1 MMFEK
6 AEPAVLHA
14 EALRKSFHQGPVT
27 LEVLRGIE
35 LVVASRER
43 VAIVGASGSGKTT
56 LLQILGGL
64 DPPTTGRVLISGED
78 IHALGESA
86 RGVLRN
92 RALGFVYQ
100 FHHLLPEF
108 SALENVAM
116 PLLVRRTPV
125 AEARARARELLSR
138 VGLGERLTHRPH
150 QLSGGERQR
159 AAVARALVTE
169 PRIVLADEPTGNLDG
184 ANAEQVFALMLELN
198 RERGTSLVV
207 VTHDTQ
213 LASRMDR
220 VLTLDRGVLSHAE
233 GVGRN
238 QEAPASADSDGG
250 GGPARGAEAGEPG
263 YPAVEAVR
271 RSR

>member
-1 MMFEK
+1 MTD
-6 AEPAVLHA
+6 AVLA
-14 EALRKSFHQGPVT
+14 ASEVGKSFRQGPVT
-27 LEVLRGIE
+27 LEVLTG
-35 LVVASRER
+35 ASLTLAAGER

-64 DPPTTGRVLISGED
+64 DQPTAGRVLIDSED
-78 IHALGESA
+78 IHALGEDA
-86 RGVLRN
+86 RGRLRN

-116 PLLVRRTPV
+116 PLLVRRTP
-125 AEARARARELLSR
+125 ATEARARAAELLER
-138 VGLGERLTHRPH
+138 VGLGQRLTHRPH

-159 AAVARALVTE
+159 AAVARALVTQ

-207 VTHDTQ
+207 VTHDTR
-213 LASRMDR
+213 LAQRLGR
-220 VLTLDRGVLSHAE
+220 VLTLERGVLRETTPAA
-233 GVGRN
+233 
-238 QEAPASADSDGG
+238 APALS
-250 GGPARGAEAGEPG
+250 
-263 YPAVEAVR
+263 
-271 RSR
+271 